1 MEKKMLYN
9 IYFSP
14 TGGTKKVADILA
26 GNLGGE
32 VCEVDICCDIE
43 KMSLRAGDVC
53 LVSVPSFAGRVPQI
67 AIERLKKISANGAK
81 AILNCVYGNRE
92 WDDTLTELQD
102 TLEACGFVCVAAI
115 AAVAEHSIFRQFA
128 AGRPD
133 FDDAKELAEF
143 ANKITAKLESRVFGA
158 LNLAGSHGTYKE
170 YPNIP
175 FKPEANDSCTACG
188 ICAEGCP
195 VGAID
200 KADPR
205 KTDTGRCIS
214 CMRCVGL
221 CPKHARDLDPSFM
234 QAAEKMAPKL
244 GGHKKNY
251 LFL

>member
-1 MEKKMLYN
+1 MNYN

-14 TGGTKKVADILA
+14 TGGTKKVADILVS
-26 GNLGGE
+26 NLGKE
-32 VCEVDICCDIE
+32 VCDVDICCDIE
-43 KMSLRAGDVC
+43 NMTLQAEDVC

-67 AIERLKKISANGAK
+67 AVERLKKISGNGAK

-102 TLEACGFVCVAAI
+102 TLEACGFVCVAAV

-133 FDDAKELAEF
+133 KEDALELAEF
-143 ANKITAKLESRVFGA
+143 ARKITEKLDSGAFGE

-170 YPNIP
+170 LPNIP
-175 FKPEANDSCTACG
+175 FTPQANEKCTSCG

-200 KADPR
+200 KTAPC
-205 KTDTGRCIS
+205 KTDKDRCIS
-214 CMRCVGL
+214 CMRCRDI
-221 CPKHARDLDPSFM
+221 CPKHARDLDPVFM
-234 QAAEKMAPKL
+234 QAAAEKMAPKL

>member
-1 MEKKMLYN
+1 MLYN

-14 TGGTKKVADILA
+14 TGGTKKVADILGNNLA
-26 GNLGGE
+26 GE
-32 VCEVDICCDIE
+32 FCEVDICCDIE
-43 KMSLRAGDVC
+43 KMTLQAEDVC

-67 AIERLKKISANGAK
+67 AVERLKKIAGNGAK

-102 TLEACGFVCVAAI
+102 TLEACGFVCVAAV

-133 FDDAKELAEF
+133 CDDAKELAEF
-143 ANKITAKLESRVFGA
+143 ASKISAKLNSGVFGD
-158 LNLAGSHGTYKE
+158 LLLAGSHGPYRE
-170 YPNIP
+170 IPNIP
-175 FKPEANDSCTACG
+175 FKPQANESCGKCG
-188 ICAEGCP
+188 ICAGGCP

-205 KTDTGRCIS
+205 KTDKDRCIS
-214 CMRCVGL
+214 CMRCRDI
-221 CPKHARDLDPSFM
+221 CPKHARDLDPVFM
-234 QAAEKMAPKL
+234 QAAAEKMAPKL
-244 GGHKKNY
+244 GGRKKNY

>member
-1 MEKKMLYN
+1 MNCN

-26 GNLGGE
+26 GNLGGGG
-32 VCEVDICCDIE
+32 CDVDICCDIE
-43 KMSLRAGDVC
+43 NMTLQADDIC

-67 AIERLKKISANGAK
+67 AVERLKKISGNGAK

-102 TLEACGFVCVAAI
+102 TLESCGFVCVAAV

-133 FDDAKELAEF
+133 ADDAQELAEF
-143 ANKITAKLESRVFGA
+143 ARKITAKLDSGVFGE
-158 LNLAGSHGTYKE
+158 LNLAGSHGTYKALA
-170 YPNIP
+170 NIP
-175 FKPEANDSCTACG
+175 FKPEANDACDKCG
-188 ICAEGCP
+188 ICAAGCP

-200 KADPR
+200 KTDPR
-205 KTDTGRCIS
+205 KTDKNVCIS
-214 CMRCVGL
+214 CMRCRDI
-221 CPKHARDLDPSFM
+221 CPKHARDLDSAFM
-234 QAAEKMAPKL
+234 AAIAERMAAKL